1 MIEAII
7 KGFGLGLILAVSVG
21 PVIFTIIKQSIN
33 NGHKGGFS
41 FVTGVWISDIVWVV
55 LSNLFSSLV
64 IDLLAFKTEIG
75 YVGAVFVFSMG
86 IYYVFFKKIKVDA
99 NNAAVIDFGR
109 RDFTKAFASGFVI
122 NTLNPSVIFFWLINT
137 TAFASN
143 HTVAERI
150 VLFSICLGINMVADV
165 IKVLMAARIRHK
177 LNPHNIN
184 IINKISGSILIA
196 FAVSIV
202 YGILFLKK

>member
-1 MIEAII
+1 
-7 KGFGLGLILAVSVG
+7 
-21 PVIFTIIKQSIN
+21 
-33 NGHKGGFS
+33 
-41 FVTGVWISDIVWVV
+41 
-55 LSNLFSSLV
+55 
-64 IDLLAFKTEIG
+64 
-75 YVGAVFVFSMG
+75 MG

-165 IKVLMAARIRHK
+165 IKVLIAAKIRHK